1 MELEINI
8 DGRTAHV
15 TELKR
20 NGNMV
25 TIQVDDEVYEIDALK
40 VGEGIYSMIY
50 KGKSYNIEMIENG
63 SPKHYTVNSFHN
75 SYQVEVIDAQTRYR
89 MNRSKGDASDSGN
102 IIVSPMPGK
111 VVRIPVKVGESVE
124 AGQTLIIVSAMKM
137 ESEFKAR
144 TAGTIKSIHAAES
157 DTIDA
162 NKVLVVVE
170 PLVE

>member
-1 MELEINI
+1 MALEINI
-8 DGRTAHV
+8 DGRSAQV

-20 NGNMV
+20 DGNRV
-25 TIQVDDEVYEIDALK
+25 TVQVDDEVYEIDALK

-50 KGKSYNIEMIENG
+50 KGKSYNMEMIENG

-89 MNRSKGDASDSGN
+89 LNRSKGDSSDSGN
-102 IIVSPMPGK
+102 TIISPMPGK

-137 ESEFKAR
+137 ESEFKAKA
-144 TAGTIKSIHAAES
+144 AGTVKSIHATEG

-170 PLVE
+170 TAVE